1 MVWGDITS
9 WVEHLPDF
17 CAAIVAKEAMF
28 IWVVHTHVVLFH
40 RQQHEEHELLVAVLA
55 WLHLWAGLDGKVHEE
70 EVLEDSLFL
79 PFGVLLGPVIDP
91 LFDLVLAHVLLGV
104 DVIGSDCDGQAAL
117 FVEPGAEALELHV
130 ASKRLEFVDIVFHL
144 LRSLGLLHV
153 LDLGDEGRGGLVQ
166 EVCVGG

>member
-1 MVWGDITS
+1 MVWGDIAP
-9 WVEHLPDF
+9 WVD
-17 CAAIVAKEAMF
+17 CAAIVAEEAVF
-28 IWVVHTHVVLFH
+28 VWVVHTHVVLFH
-40 RQQHEEHELLVAVLA
+40 RQQHEQHELLVAVLA
-55 WLHLWAGLDGKVHEE
+55 WVHLWAGLDGEVHEE

-104 DVIGSDCDGQAAL
+104 DVTGSDCD
-117 FVEPGAEALELHV
+117 VEPGAEALELHV
-130 ASKRLEFVDIVFHL
+130 ASKGLEFVDIVFHL

-166 EVCVGG
+166 DVCVGG